1 MNKITV
7 SIIITTYKRPKL
19 LSKCLVSIL
28 HQNYC
33 DYEVLIIDDNPLS
46 VSEPIVRKYEEIFA
60 IGDRYK
66 YLKNPKNLGYQ
77 HSLNRG
83 LNEAKGKY
91 IAILD
96 DDDVWI
102 AKDKLKLQVEFL
114 ANNPDHVLVGTGVI
128 QVDNNGKELQRK
140 LFPKNDDEL
149 RDIMLGENN
158 FAHSTV
164 LYNKAT
170 ALEVGGYVMNNK
182 WKYYSEDEILWIKLG
197 TKGKVANL
205 PIYGI
210 NYLSQ
215 NRGPLYNFRYAFI
228 PSMRQLKIINDYRNE
243 YPNFKRAM
251 TIKILTS
258 LRCLLSIISDITPLI
273 NIKNLLKTKF
283 PRSWRSIRNLRNI
296 FFNNSLSI
304 IRKQTD

>member
-1 MNKITV
+1 MPTV
-7 SIIITTYKRPKL
+7 SIIITTFNRAQLLGNCL
-19 LSKCLVSIL
+19 LSIKKQT
-28 HQNYC
+28 HK
-33 DYEVLIIDDNPLS
+33 DYEILIIDDNPGS
-46 VSEPIVRKYEEIFA
+46 ISEPVAREYEKLFN
-60 IGDRYK
+60 IGIRFR
-66 YLKNPKNLGYQ
+66 YLKNPTNLGYPR
-77 HSLNRG
+77 SLNRG

-91 IAILD
+91 IAIID

-102 AKDKLKLQVEFL
+102 DKNKLKLQVDFL
-114 ANNPDHVLVGTGVI
+114 ENNSDHVLVGTGVA

-149 RDIMLGENN
+149 RGIMLGENN

-170 ALEVGGYVMNNK
+170 ALEMGGYVMNNK

-197 TKGKVANL
+197 TKGKVSNL
-205 PIYGI
+205 PIYSV
-210 NYLSQ
+210 NYLTQ
-215 NRGPLYNFRYAFI
+215 NRGPTYNFLYAFI
-228 PSMRQLKIINDYRNE
+228 PSVRQLKVINDYKNE

-258 LRCLLSIISDITPLI
+258 LRCLLSIISDIPPLI